1 MMVWLVPCEFMIAAT
16 FLWIPRIPSLI
27 SIRAKTSPSCR
38 FQKGAFKEWDLL
50 IMSKTLCEMKKLLK
64 SDFVLYKQFV
74 CNASHVCTKCGRA
87 ANDKKLLC
95 KPERLKD

>member
-1 MMVWLVPCEFMIAAT
+1 
-16 FLWIPRIPSLI
+16 
-27 SIRAKTSPSCR
+27 
-38 FQKGAFKEWDLL
+38 
-50 IMSKTLCEMKKLLK
+50 MSKTLCEMKKLLK

-95 KPERLKD
+95 KPERLKE